1 MVPEINLLPKTNR
14 KSAESKWVTLILALV
29 FMLLLLFLA
38 VQYVTLTNSLKT
50 LEAEQQIL
58 ATEKTDLET
67 TLASLHEPQGVDLEE
82 SVAFVE
88 RVSYPVSPLI
98 MEINHYLDDDAYLRD
113 YSFSE
118 ENVQFAVDF
127 ETMSEVVSYIEY
139 LTGSLYFE
147 DTFVHQIEAFNPIP
161 LGEEDEVSVFDN
173 VDRYSNS
180 FEVLIDL
187 DYLRAGGAEK

>member
-1 MVPEINLLPKTNR
+1 MVPEINLLPKTDR
-14 KSAESKWVTLILALV
+14 KSAESKWITLILALV
-29 FMLLLLFLA
+29 FVLLLLFLA
-38 VQYVTLTNSLKT
+38 VQYVTLTKSVNT
-50 LEAEQQIL
+50 LEEEQQIL
-58 ATEKTDLET
+58 ATEKTELET
-67 TLASLHEPQGVDLEE
+67 TLASLQEPKGVDLEE

-98 MEINHYLDDDAYLRD
+98 IEINHYLDDDAYLRD

-118 ENVQFAVDF
+118 ENVQFAVDI
-127 ETMSEVVSYIEY
+127 ETMSEVVSYIEN

-147 DTFVHQIEAFNPIP
+147 DAIVHQIETFNPIS
-161 LGEEDEVSVFDN
+161 LGEEDEVSVFDS